1 MRYVIDGNKILIYDT
16 SEFCPK
22 HILECGQVFRYLNSG
37 SGYKIFSKNLFC
49 SLIYVD
55 GYATIETVDT
65 DYFVKYFDLNR
76 DYGEIKRRLLGF
88 PCMQEAIGYGYG
100 VRILNQDPTEMIIS
114 FIISANNNIPRI
126 QGIIERMCRTS
137 GEPIGGEGF
146 AFPTL
151 DDLRKRDR
159 EYFASIGAG
168 YRADY
173 LVKSVDALA
182 NGFACDIGSLD
193 TARARKKLMELTG
206 VGRKVADCI
215 LLFGY
220 HREDVFPVD
229 TWIEKVYARLFG
241 ESNAAPARK
250 ADELAEYFGDLSGY
264 AQQYLFYHARETYK
278 NKTILSEERK

>member
-1 MRYVIDGNKILIYDT
+1 MRYVIDGNKILINDT

-22 HILECGQVFRYLNSG
+22 HILECGQVFRYLNSS

>member
-1 MRYVIDGNKILIYDT
+1 M
-16 SEFCPK
+16 
-22 HILECGQVFRYLNSG
+22 
-37 SGYKIFSKNLFC
+37 
-49 SLIYVD
+49 IYVD

-88 PCMQEAIGYGYG
+88 PCMKEAIGYGYG

-137 GEPIGGEGF
+137 GVPIGEEGF

-151 DDLRKRDR
+151 EDLSRRDR
-159 EYFASIGAG
+159 EYFTSIGAG

-173 LVKSVDALA
+173 LVKSVDALYH
-182 NGFACDIGSLD
+182 GFADDVEGLD
-193 TARARKKLMELTG
+193 TPSARKKLMQLTG

-229 TWIEKVYARLFG
+229 TWIEKVYLRLFG
-241 ESNAAPARK
+241 ESRASPARK

-264 AQQYLFYHARETYK
+264 AQQYLFYHARETYNIK
-278 NKTILSEERK
+278 

>member
-76 DYGEIKRRLLGF
+76 DYGEIKRHLLGF

>member
-1 MRYVIDGNKILIYDT
+1 MQYVIDGNKILIKDT

-22 HILECGQVFRYLNSG
+22 HILECGQLFRYLNSS

-88 PCMQEAIGYGYG
+88 PCMREAIGYGYG

-126 QGIIERMCRTS
+126 QGIIERMCMTS
-137 GEPIGGEGF
+137 GAPIGDEGY

-151 DDLRKRDR
+151 EDLSRRDR
-159 EYFASIGAG
+159 EYFTSIGAG

-173 LVKSVDALA
+173 LVKSVDALYH
-182 NGFACDIGSLD
+182 GFADDVEGLD
-193 TARARKKLMELTG
+193 TPSARKKLMQLTG

-229 TWIEKVYARLFG
+229 TWIEKVYSRLFG
-241 ESNAAPARK
+241 ESSATPTRK

-264 AQQYLFYHARETYK
+264 AQQYLFYHARETY
-278 NKTILSEERK
+278 NKK

>member
-1 MRYVIDGNKILIYDT
+1 MRYVIDGNKILINDT

-22 HILECGQVFRYLNSG
+22 HILECGQVFRYLNSS

-88 PCMQEAIGYGYG
+88 PCMKEAIGYGYG
-100 VRILNQDPTEMIIS
+100 VRILNQDPTEMVIS

-137 GEPIGGEGF
+137 GAPIGEEGF

-151 DDLRKRDR
+151 EDLSRRDR
-159 EYFASIGAG
+159 EYFTSIGAG

-173 LVKSVDALA
+173 LVKSVDALYH
-182 NGFACDIGSLD
+182 GFADDVEGLD
-193 TARARKKLMELTG
+193 TPSARKKLMQLTG

-229 TWIEKVYARLFG
+229 TWIEKVYLRLFG
-241 ESNAAPARK
+241 ESSATPARK

-264 AQQYLFYHARETYK
+264 AQQYLFYHARETYNIK
-278 NKTILSEERK
+278 

>member
-250 ADELAEYFGDLSGY
+250 AYELAEYFGDLSGY

>member
-1 MRYVIDGNKILIYDT
+1 M
-16 SEFCPK
+16 
-22 HILECGQVFRYLNSG
+22 
-37 SGYKIFSKNLFC
+37 
-49 SLIYVD
+49 IYVD